1 MDLLFLLFA
10 LAYSGLLLFML
21 AGALRRSM
29 APMRAAVVAFGVS
42 AIVHGA
48 TTLLMDAEAQVSV
61 LLFWGVPHLILLP
74 LLLIAAAKQTPR

>member
-42 AIVHGA
+42 AVVHGA